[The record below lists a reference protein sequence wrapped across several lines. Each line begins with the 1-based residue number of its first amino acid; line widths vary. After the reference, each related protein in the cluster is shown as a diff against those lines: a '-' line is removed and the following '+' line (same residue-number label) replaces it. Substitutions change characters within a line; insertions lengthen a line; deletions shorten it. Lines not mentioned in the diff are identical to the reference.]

1 MSGRAT
7 QVFTAWALAEYAV
20 SSDWARILPET
31 PNPSAYTVSKAK
43 KWAEMIAAMKAD
55 GFEPGDAVSEM
66 LELAAGLSEGG
77 EQ

>member
-1 MSGRAT
+1 
-7 QVFTAWALAEYAV
+7 
-20 SSDWARILPET
+20 
-31 PNPSAYTVSKAK
+31 
-43 KWAEMIAAMKAD
+43 MIAAMKAD